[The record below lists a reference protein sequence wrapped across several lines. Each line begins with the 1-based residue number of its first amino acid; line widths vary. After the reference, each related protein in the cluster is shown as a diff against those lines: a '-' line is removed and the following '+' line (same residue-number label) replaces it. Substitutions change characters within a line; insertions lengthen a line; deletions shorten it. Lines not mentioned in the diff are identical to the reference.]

1 MEAHA
6 PQQNQVAMGA
16 PAPGESPLRRAGRFL
31 RALTSAN
38 EAVLVLVLL
47 VLATAIQLRNDNFLT
62 PENLKDIARAM
73 SFMLIVA
80 TAQTLVLISGSLDL
94 SVGSIYALGG
104 VITAQC
110 LTSGMPIVLAIAIG
124 LLAGLAAGALNG
136 IVVVRFKVPA
146 LIATLGTLYAIDGLV
161 LRLTDGNP
169 VSKLP
174 DAFNAIGQDELL
186 GIPIPVWIAL
196 AVVVAG
202 QFMLSRSVFGR
213 RIYAVGGSDRAAY
226 LAGVPRDRIRFAVFL
241 LSGLAAALAGILI
254 TARIGSAQVSSGTG
268 LELQVIAAAVIGGT
282 SLFGGS
288 GNAVGTLLGSLLI
301 AVIANGMVLTEV
313 SPFYQNIIVGTI
325 IILAVGLDGWRRRRL
340 EAR

>member
-6 PQQNQVAMGA
+6 PKSSETDPLAGA
-16 PAPGESPLRRAGRFL
+16 AGLAARAGRAL
-31 RALTSAN
+31 RAATLAN
-38 EAVLVLVLL
+38 EAVLVVVLL
-47 VLATAIQLRNDNFLT
+47 VLGALIQLQNENFLT
-62 PENLKDIARAM
+62 PDNLKDIARAM

-94 SVGSIYALGG
+94 SVGSVYALGG
-104 VITAQC
+104 VVAAQC
-110 LTSGMPIVLAIAIG
+110 MTSGMPVPAAIAIG
-124 LLAGLAAGALNG
+124 LLAGAAVGAVNG
-136 IVVVRFKVPA
+136 LVVVRFKVPA

-161 LRLTDGNP
+161 LRITDGNP
-169 VSKLP
+169 VSGLP
-174 DAFNAIGQDELL
+174 GGFDAIGQDEFL
-186 GIPIPVWIAL
+186 GLPIPVWIAL
-196 AVVVAG
+196 FVVLAG
-202 QFMLSRSVFGR
+202 QLVLSRSVFGR
-213 RIYAVGGSDRAAY
+213 QIYAVGGSDRAAF
-226 LAGVPRDRIRFAVFL
+226 LAGVPRDRVRFAVFA

-288 GNAVGTLLGSLLI
+288 GNAIGTLLGSLLI
-301 AVIANGMVLTEV
+301 AVIANGMVLSEV
-313 SPFYQNIIVGTI
+313 SPFYQNIVVGTI